1 MKLNKLFKSHMV
13 FAANKPIRIFGEGK
27 GSAFITFAGI
37 TKEFTSDNEKWLI
50 EFPPMEYGGPYEMC
64 INLNGENIVIDDIY
78 IGEVYLFAGQSNMQF
93 KCKEATKPQ
102 KAYNPGNMIRFF
114 VCDRLEEGDLYNSNN
129 GWLVCNDEVA
139 GDISAVGYFTS
150 CEINEKKDIAIG
162 GVCCYQGAS
171 VIETWVPKD
180 AFRNVGIDIPL
191 EKRTK
196 SHVCEEYSA
205 WNSDGCLYDFTFS
218 SVVPFSFT
226 AAVWYQGESDATY
239 DEANVYA
246 RELATLIDI
255 WRTDLKDEN
264 LPFIVIQL
272 ADIDCEGIS
281 RDGWARMQKAQLE
294 VCDLCHGVQTVIC
307 RDICETFDIHPPTKD
322 KLAIRI
328 ADVLTK

>member
-1 MKLNKLFKSHMV
+1 
-13 FAANKPIRIFGEGK
+13 
-27 GSAFITFAGI
+27 
-37 TKEFTSDNEKWLI
+37 
-50 EFPPMEYGGPYEMC
+50 
-64 INLNGENIVIDDIY
+64 
-78 IGEVYLFAGQSNMQF
+78 
-93 KCKEATKPQ
+93 
-102 KAYNPGNMIRFF
+102 
-114 VCDRLEEGDLYNSNN
+114 
-129 GWLVCNDEVA
+129 
-139 GDISAVGYFTS
+139 
-150 CEINEKKDIAIG
+150 
-162 GVCCYQGAS
+162 
-171 VIETWVPKD
+171 
-180 AFRNVGIDIPL
+180 
-191 EKRTK
+191 
-196 SHVCEEYSA
+196 
-205 WNSDGCLYDFTFS
+205 
-218 SVVPFSFT
+218 VPFSFT